1 VSSSD
6 QSHDVHNVVE
16 THDPLRPAANDQAFF
31 PPTHSGCGGV
41 FAVIDR
47 TVSGAIVQ
55 VQCLACGRIATYG
68 PHGVIG

>member
-1 VSSSD
+1 MLPRPSVGRL
-6 QSHDVHNVVE
+6 
-16 THDPLRPAANDQAFF
+16 PLHTADIAANDQAFF

-55 VQCLACGRIATYG
+55 ARCPACGRIITYG
-68 PHGVIG
+68 PYGMIR